1 MIQRTRDNK
10 MMDSPTSRRDH
21 GAILVL
27 VLVVTVVLALVVV
40 AVAGYTA
47 TTLRYGRVV
56 ESRADR
62 LASADAA
69 MGDAIE
75 QLELRRN
82 LGALCSTLGGDGAGV
97 SLPFPQQL
105 NGVDVT
111 VNCKIVGG
119 TLPPVDGWA
128 LIITGLGP
136 NGVPLPPGTRSFVFK
151 NGGKPEIG
159 GPVYV
164 DDPTDTGMAFS
175 QPTTIV
181 EGDIWYQNDV
191 CANAGGKESTAINF
205 ARSTFKDD
213 PMWFDPKD
221 QNLKFDPTTRGVYCI
236 NQSWDDLFGDVGP
249 TPADLP
255 ALPPP
260 PLLDVTTGCTVFS
273 PGVYTTQPALGS
285 NNYFKS
291 GNYEF
296 RNIGKLTLST
306 EAVHFGHNA
315 SLTGTYPITA
325 NTPCDSAR
333 QNDADDGGAT
343 LYTSGNTQILITN
356 DSRFEISRRMQDYG
370 TASKALVAFQVLNS
384 SLTSVQALV
393 ELDNGAKKEFA
404 LHGLMWA
411 PNSSLL
417 FNTIPE
423 KKAAALRG
431 GAVIGRF
438 EGGVTAAAAGFVIQV
453 PADGSNT
460 KLLLTAVA
468 TDSRGETSVRVVAD
482 YRPVNGE
489 TAVNSWRV
497 VN

>member
-1 MIQRTRDNK
+1 MIQRTRGDK
-10 MMDSPTSRRDH
+10 MMDSPTSQRDH

-47 TTLRYGRVV
+47 TSLRYGRVV

-82 LGALCSTLGGDGAGV
+82 LGALCTTFGGDGAGV
-97 SLPFPQQL
+97 SLPFPQQV

-136 NGVPLPPGTRSFVFK
+136 GGVPLPPTTSSFQFT
-151 NGGKPEIG
+151 NGGNPEIG
-159 GPVYV
+159 GPVYMN
-164 DDPTDTGMAFS
+164 DPTPGNMKFS
-175 QPTTIV
+175 QTTTMV
-181 EGDIWYQNDV
+181 EGDIWYPDNS
-191 CANAGGKESTAINF
+191 CADAGDKNASDINF
-205 ARSTFKDD
+205 ARSAVTVDG
-213 PMWFDPKD
+213 
-221 QNLKFDPTTRGVYCI
+221 NLAFDPTTRGVYCI
-236 NQSWDDLFGDVGP
+236 NRSWVDLFGNVGP
-249 TPADLP
+249 EPADLS
-255 ALPPP
+255 ALPVD
-260 PLLDVTTGCTVFS
+260 PLPDLTTGCAVFS
-273 PGVYTTQPALGS
+273 PGVYTTQPVLGS

-296 RNIGKLTLST
+296 RNIGKLTVSKQ
-306 EAVHFGHNA
+306 AVHFGHEPLLA
-315 SLTGTYPITA
+315 GQYPVTE
-325 NTPCDSAR
+325 NTVCDFAR
-333 QNDADDGGAT
+333 QNDADKGGAT
-343 LYTSGNTQILITN
+343 LYTSGNTQIKLGPN
-356 DSRFEISRRMQDYG
+356 SSFEISRRMQDYVRPSG
-370 TASKALVAFQVLNS
+370 TAKTLVAFQVLNS
-384 SLTSVQALV
+384 SLTSTQSLV
-393 ELDNGAKKEFA
+393 EASPGAKKEFA
-404 LHGLMWA
+404 LHGVMWA

-417 FNTIPE
+417 FDTVPT

-438 EGGVTAAAAGFVIQV
+438 EGGVTAASSGFVIEV
-453 PADGSNT
+453 PGATSNT

-482 YRPVNGE
+482 YRPTSGE